1 MEVVFET
8 CRYCQDIRRRT
19 LTAMVLAIM
28 TGFFI
33 VDVNVIRSLT
43 NVAGRE
49 SLGKSLTSTFRRP
62 FENTTPYGTMPVR
75 LWAGSECVKGWPVG
89 TNDIAR

>member
-49 SLGKSLTSTFRRP
+49 SLGKSLTSTFRRLP

-75 LWAGSECVKGWPVG
+75 LWAGS
-89 TNDIAR
+89 A